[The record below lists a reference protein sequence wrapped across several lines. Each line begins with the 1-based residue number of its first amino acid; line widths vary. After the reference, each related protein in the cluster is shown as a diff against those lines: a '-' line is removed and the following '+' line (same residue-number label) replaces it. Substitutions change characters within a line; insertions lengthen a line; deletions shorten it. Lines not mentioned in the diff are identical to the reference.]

1 MSYFSDSGRTVQCLR
16 KFFLLF
22 VLVLPSLAG
31 SCAGGA
37 PIFVIP
43 GESTAGTTAG
53 AASEQAQE
61 TSFKASF
68 RKGEITVDVYPLPGE
83 GYIDMAVRISNQ
95 PKQWRRLKAWNR
107 NRRFPKTGIAI
118 PVPFSYLKPRLR
130 VQVVESLF
138 PQDKFTSAGWRH
150 RVTFRG
156 ETMWFIAETFTGDGA
171 NHPVLT
177 KANNRRKGQ
186 PISIGD
192 EIIIPHNVLSDE
204 FSRDLPQ
211 HPDLTFEKGEDGKLY
226 AVYRLKRGEAIYSAV
241 VVRFTGRVDGN
252 EVNQMARTILELN
265 GLSDPRR
272 IPAGKKIRIPF
283 EYLSDDFATGGAP
296 DRVVKVA
303 RSGRGARRH
312 VIIDPGH
319 GGSDPGTTRRGL
331 SEDELAYDV
340 AMRLKKRLEREGA
353 TVYLTVED
361 VQKPGARNS
370 ASLSNGK
377 SERLRTTP
385 PYVIRNTR
393 VSVNL
398 RVYLIN
404 AIYERLLKKGVDP
417 SNIYMISIHMDHLHP
432 SMHGAMIYY
441 PNANERKSRFKA
453 TGRIYN
459 RYAESRRKTLTFSA
473 RENRKAESYS
483 YDLSRRI
490 VRSFKKRK
498 VPVHSYRPIRPF
510 VYRKN
515 RKWTPAIIRYS
526 KVPSSVLVEVIN
538 MANSKDLANIKNH
551 RFRERVAQAL
561 AEAIL

>member
-1 MSYFSDSGRTVQCLR
+1 MFPSFDTGKSFQRLKNG
-16 KFFLLF
+16 LL
-22 VLVLPSLAG
+22 LVALVVPSLAG

-43 GESTAGTTAG
+43 SESSARTSPQSG
-53 AASEQAQE
+53 SEQE
-61 TSFKASF
+61 TTFKASF
-68 RKGEITVDVYPLPGE
+68 RNGKITVDVYPLAGE

-95 PKQWRRLKAWNR
+95 PKQWRKLKKWNR
-107 NRRFPKTGIAI
+107 NRRFPKTGITI
-118 PVPFSYLKPRLR
+118 PVPLTFLKPHLR
-130 VQVVESLF
+130 MQAVEALF
-138 PQDKFTSAGWRH
+138 PDDKFTSAGWQH

-156 ETMWFIAETFTGDGA
+156 ETMWFIAETFTGDGV
-171 NHPVLT
+171 NHPALA

-186 PISIGD
+186 AISIGD
-192 EIIIPHNVLSDE
+192 VITIPHTLLSDE

-211 HPDLTFEKGEDGKLY
+211 HPDLAFERGEDGKLY

-296 DRVVKVA
+296 DRVVKVE
-303 RSGRGARRH
+303 RKGRGTRRH

-319 GGSDPGTTRRGL
+319 GGSDPGTTKRGL

-340 AMRLKKRLEREGA
+340 ALRLKKRLEKEGA
-353 TVYLTVED
+353 TVYLTVD
-361 VQKPGARNS
+361 DTQKNGPQNS

-377 SERLRTTP
+377 SERLATTP
-385 PYVIRNTR
+385 PYLIRDTR

-398 RVYLIN
+398 RVYLVN
-404 AIYERLLKKGVDP
+404 AIYERLLKRGVDP
-417 SNIYMISIHMDHLHP
+417 ANIYMVSIHMDHLHP

-441 PNANERKSRFKA
+441 PNANERKSRFRA
-453 TGRIYN
+453 SGRIYN
-459 RYAESRRKTLTFSA
+459 RYAESRHKTLTFSA

-490 VRSFKKRK
+490 VRSFSRSK

-551 RFRERVAQAL
+551 RFRERVARAL